1 MFKKK
6 EKKKELD
13 LSKIEI
19 TDDLDLFNIVK
30 NKPKALVKNE
40 NVLDEEDYV
49 MSQEMSMTAE

>member
-40 NVLDEEDYV
+40 NVLDEEDYIIAQ
-49 MSQEMSMTAE
+49 MAAMTPE